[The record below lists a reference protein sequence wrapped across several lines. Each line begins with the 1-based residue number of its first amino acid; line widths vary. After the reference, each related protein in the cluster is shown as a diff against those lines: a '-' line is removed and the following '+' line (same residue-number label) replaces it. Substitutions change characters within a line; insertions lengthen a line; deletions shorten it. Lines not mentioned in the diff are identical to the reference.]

1 MNGEGWIGGEYNLRV
16 EAGCFF
22 FLTAGC
28 LTTRVY
34 TARSNGV
41 CVYVCVL
48 GGGGGSYSTGLPKFS
63 HLSVLHA
70 FTSGAYACTVCACVC
85 AKNLVWFWIDLTTVA
100 PCFIVN
106 SKVFRTEMNLK
117 CHCKINLKNSCII
130 WGNPKFLF

>member
-48 GGGGGSYSTGLPKFS
+48 GGGGVLTALVCPSS
-63 HLSVLHA
+63 HTYLYCMHLQAVRMHVLYVH
-70 FTSGAYACTVCACVC
+70 VCA
-85 AKNLVWFWIDLTTVA
+85 
-100 PCFIVN
+100 
-106 SKVFRTEMNLK
+106 SK
-117 CHCKINLKNSCII
+117 I
-130 WGNPKFLF
+130 WSGFGLI

>member
-48 GGGGGSYSTGLPKFS
+48 GGGGGFLQHWFAQ
-63 HLSVLHA
+63 VL
-70 FTSGAYACTVCACVC
+70 TLICTACIYKRCVC
-85 AKNLVWFWIDLTTVA
+85 MYCMCMCVRQKSGLVLD
-100 PCFIVN
+100 
-106 SKVFRTEMNLK
+106 
-117 CHCKINLKNSCII
+117 
-130 WGNPKFLF
+130 